1 MDLVS
6 ILRTRG
12 PASPCDEIH
21 PEGNTVDV
29 AAQVIHLEGRPTL
42 LFISFLAAC
51 IGFVSVLLIFISS
64 FIGRPPKENG
74 LWFRKNHGLKG
85 WSSLSGIMILTLLF
99 FLADAVFRFLR
110 YRHYTVDIVYL
121 WAEEVRDKPQSIA
134 EFWLFILIFASCE
147 EAAQLGNVAQR
158 GGMRVL
164 GQTARWVIVILAML
178 AFLAG
183 LGVDLAHKYFLV
195 NALDPSS
202 SGSAEDPDGSSCRT
216 LTTANTILIGV
227 SIGVYG
233 VMTVAGIYGTIIALA
248 ASDDP
253 GDGKHH
259 GIQKYRRYWSA
270 LIVAFLARS
279 MLGLAFVIIFDWFD
293 MGPYDMFSM
302 IYAIVYAAT
311 TAVMFFCIAGLIRIP
326 NPFMDQEEEEEE
338 MPLPPPPMPP
348 PMHHGIP
355 MSYGN
360 ASFAP
365 PTAWSY
371 KQPPVVYTRIPSDYQ
386 MNRI

>member
-1 MDLVS
+1 MK
-6 ILRTRG
+6 
-12 PASPCDEIH
+12 
-21 PEGNTVDV
+21 PES
-29 AAQVIHLEGRPTL
+29 LLL
-42 LFISFLAAC
+42 LF
-51 IGFVSVLLIFISS
+51 
-64 FIGRPPKENG
+64 
-74 LWFRKNHGLKG
+74 
-85 WSSLSGIMILTLLF
+85 
-99 FLADAVFRFLR
+99 ADAVFRFLR

-134 EFWLFILIFASCE
+134 EFWLFISIFASCE
-147 EAAQLGNVAQR
+147 EAAVLGNVAQR
-158 GGMRVL
+158 GGMRVI
-164 GQTARWVIVILAML
+164 GQTARWTIVLLAML

-202 SGSAEDPDGSSCRT
+202 SEDPDSCRT

-233 VMTVAGIYGTIIALA
+233 VMAVAGIYGTVIALGF
-248 ASDDP
+248 DP

-259 GIQKYRRYWSA
+259 GFHKYRRYWSA

-279 MLGLAFVIIFDWFD
+279 MLGLAAVMVFDWFN

-302 IYAIVYAAT
+302 VYAIVYAAT

-326 NPFMDQEEEEEE
+326 NPVDEEEQL
-338 MPLPPPPMPP
+338 LPPPPPPPP
-348 PMHHGIP
+348 PMMQHGIP
-355 MSYGN
+355 MAYGD
-360 ASFAP
+360 AAFAP
-365 PTAWSY
+365 PNTWGY